1 MKAGMRS
8 QSSAGILAGALFWL
22 SLLPLGACAADSLG
36 AAPAATPV
44 LTTLPSWQFASTVVA
59 DDLYDALKAT
69 PTFAALDK
77 EKLGSPV
84 AVRVSHM
91 FGHTSKGTA
100 SEIASAL
107 LAGGTLGL
115 LPAFSNRDLTLRYE
129 ILVNGSVLLSYQYS
143 KNLTRVFNLHS
154 TDKTH
159 GLGAEGVAWVT
170 GTAGQFAADVRAI
183 RNLPSCRRST
193 ATTTRPPH
201 PIRRTN
207 S

>member
-1 MKAGMRS
+1 MRS
-8 QSSAGILAGALFWL
+8 YLAIGL
-22 SLLPLGACAADSLG
+22 SLLPLFVHAADSVG
-36 AAPAATPV
+36 AAPAAVPI

-69 PTFAALDK
+69 PTFASLDK

-84 AVRVSHM
+84 AIRVSHM

-115 LPAFSNRDLTLRYE
+115 LPAFSNRDLTLTYE

-170 GTAGQFAADVRAI
+170 GTAGQFAADVARDPKFAELQAEY
-183 RNLPSCRRST
+183 RYYYAPASPDP
-193 ATTTRPPH
+193 AH
-201 PIRRTN
+201 
-207 S
+207 